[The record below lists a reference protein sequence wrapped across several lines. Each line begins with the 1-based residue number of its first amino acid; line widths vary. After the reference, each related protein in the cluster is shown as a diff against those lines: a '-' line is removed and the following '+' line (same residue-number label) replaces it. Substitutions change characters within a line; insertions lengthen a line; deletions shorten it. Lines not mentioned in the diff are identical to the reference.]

1 MQPQGSVK
9 ERVAEDPAAEER
21 VAEDTA
27 TEEHVVEDRCSY
39 GAHIAANGKLSA
51 GPEPRSEP

>member
-1 MQPQGSVK
+1 MAEDLATE

-21 VAEDTA
+21 VAEDA
-27 TEEHVVEDRCSY
+27 AAEERVVEEHCSY